1 MAEYPPKL
9 RKLLGR
15 IGGIA
20 DRQERIQLLIDV
32 SKRYRRVSEAIARP
46 PYGDEHKVPACESE
60 AYVFP
65 VPNDDGSLTFH
76 FAVDNPQGISA
87 MAMAAILGDTLSG
100 VPLDQVAAVPTDLVY
115 DLFGNELSMGKNMG
129 LMGMVGMVT
138 GYARE
143 RLAGAA

>member
-9 RKLLGR
+9 RRLLSR

-20 DRQERIQLLIDV
+20 DRQERIQLLIDL

-46 PYGDEHKVPACESE
+46 PYGDEHKVPACESQ

-65 VPNDDGSLTFH
+65 VPKDDGTLAFH
-76 FAVDNPQGISA
+76 FAVDNAQGISA

-100 VPLDQVAAVPTDLVY
+100 VPLEQVAAVPTEVVY
-115 DLFGNELSMGKNMG
+115 ELFGNELSMGKNMG

>member
-9 RKLLGR
+9 RRLLKR
-15 IGGIA
+15 IGATA
-20 DRQERIQLLIDV
+20 DRQERIQLLIDL
-32 SKRYRRVSEAIARP
+32 SKRYRRVSEEIARP
-46 PYGDEHKVPACESE
+46 PYGDEHKVPACESQ

-65 VPNDDGSLTFH
+65 VPNGDGSLAFH

-87 MAMAAILGDTLSG
+87 MAMAAVLGDTLSG
-100 VPLDQVAAVPTDLVY
+100 VPLEQVAAVPTEIVY
-115 DLFGNELSMGKNMG
+115 ELFGKELSMGKNMG

-143 RLAGAA
+143 RLAEKT